1 MTLIYSILAICL
13 FVLILC
19 GFIVMTGKLLGQSGE
34 IDVSINQQTEFKA
47 KRGLK
52 LLEVLAANNVFLPAA
67 CGGKGNCGRCKIKI
81 IAGGGYLTSLEK
93 LCLSDK
99 EQSDGFRL
107 ACQIKT
113 RENIKINLPE
123 SMLLAHSFK
132 AELVKIENPAFK
144 IKTLYFKLEEG
155 EKLDFKAGQYVQIT
169 RSLPWEN
176 VIRAYSISS
185 SPDLK
190 NEFSLDVQLIE
201 GGIMSSYLHSLEVG
215 TKLDFCGHFGDMAV
229 DSENEEIKHKT
240 LILVAGGVGL
250 APMRSIVSSLIN
262 NSFKG
267 KVVLLHGVRSRRNL
281 YNEDEYRNIAKK
293 YSNFEYFPVLAEP
306 LLEDGWV
313 GKTGLVT
320 QSLDEWLSSNKEGL
334 ASAEAYLCGPSAMM
348 EAASKLL
355 IDKGIA
361 AEHIHSDPFSF

>member
-1 MTLIYSILAICL
+1 MTLIYTLLLICG
-13 FVLILC
+13 FVMLLC
-19 GFIVMTGKLLGQSGE
+19 GFIVLTGKILGQSGE
-34 IDVSINQQTEFKA
+34 IDVSVNQNNEFKA

-52 LLEVLAANNVFLPAA
+52 LLEVLADNNIYLPAA
-67 CGGKGNCGRCKIKI
+67 CGGKGNCGRCKIKVS
-81 IAGGGYLTSLEK
+81 AGGGYMTSLEK
-93 LCLSDK
+93 LYLSDK
-99 EQSDGFRL
+99 EQVEGIRL

-113 RENIKINLPE
+113 RENISVNLPE
-123 SMLLAHSFK
+123 SMLLAHGFK
-132 AELVKIENPAFK
+132 AELVKIDNPAFR
-144 IKTLYFKLEEG
+144 IKTLHFKLKNG
-155 EKLDFKAGQYVQIT
+155 ETLDFKAGQYVQIT
-169 RSLPWEN
+169 RSLPWEK

-201 GGIMSSYLHSLEVG
+201 GGIMSGYLHSLEVG
-215 TKLDFCGHFGDMAV
+215 TKLDFCGPFGDMTA
-229 DSENEEIKHKT
+229 DAEKEETGNKT

-262 NSFKG
+262 SSFKG

-281 YNEDEYRNIAKK
+281 YNEDEYRNLAKK
-293 YSNFEYFPVLAEP
+293 QSNFDYFPVLAEP

-313 GKTGLVT
+313 EKTGLVT
-320 QSLDEWLSSNKEGL
+320 EVLDEWLSSNKEGL
-334 ASAEAYLCGPSAMM
+334 ATAEAYLCGPSAMM